1 MTNIK
6 IEFPADRPDIARA
19 FGSALLNIANPATN
33 GGDYEEH
40 TTGSIDHDGLNNE
53 GDAVDNTTGA
63 QPGDR
68 GAAPGN
74 EENTT
79 QAAMQEQKDGD
90 APAAGGDASQVDT
103 KGVPFN
109 SDFCGK
115 AKEPFYA
122 SGPRKGQWKKR
133 KGVEDADYDAWYASA
148 IPAPGANT
156 QQAAPLDTSGAF
168 GSTDTAG
175 AFQQQT
181 PQVQGG
187 TPSEVLPTDCGTF
200 MGWVSAQQA
209 AGRLTQQ
216 QVTDAYSQLGIEV
229 TSLFPPNDANT
240 IAGHVSQLHG
250 LLSQLAAQA

>member
-1 MTNIK
+1 M
-6 IEFPADRPDIARA
+6 IEVTITGETSEEIRAKAIDLLGLANVTAKPAPSLFD
-19 FGSALLNIANPATN
+19 
-33 GGDYEEH
+33 EEH
-40 TTGSIDHDGLNNE
+40 TVGVE
-53 GDAVDNTTGA
+53 GGTTGPVA
-63 QPGDR
+63 EETE
-68 GAAPGN
+68 PGN
-74 EENTT
+74 DQDTT
-79 QAAMQEQKDGD
+79 QCATHEQKDED
-90 APAAGGDASQVDT
+90 APAAGGDTSQVDT

-109 SDFCGK
+109 GDFCGK

-133 KGVEDADYDAWYASA
+133 KGVDDADYDAWYASA
-148 IPAPGANT
+148 IPAPGATT
-156 QQAAPLDTSGAF
+156 QQEAPLDTSGAF
-168 GSTDTAG
+168 GGTDTAG

-187 TPSEVLPTDCGTF
+187 TPSEAIPTDCGTF